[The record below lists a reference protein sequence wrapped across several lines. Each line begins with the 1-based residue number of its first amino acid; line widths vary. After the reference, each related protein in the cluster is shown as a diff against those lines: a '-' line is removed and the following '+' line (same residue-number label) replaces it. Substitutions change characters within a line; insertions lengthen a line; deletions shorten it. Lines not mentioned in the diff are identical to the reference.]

1 MPADAKFI
9 YRIKV
14 VQAGKEQLRE
24 YDKNEVV
31 VGRPKDGQA
40 PDLDLYPDLNVSRR
54 HCKFTFDGS
63 AYWVE
68 DIGSS
73 GGTRL
78 NDAEIKGHGRQQV
91 PQGSTVEIGD
101 TTLLLELGVEVDAP
115 PAPAPAAKP
124 AAKPVVR
131 VAVKA
136 PVAAP
141 AAPSGGGMLRAP
153 PPPSAG
159 FAPSAPG
166 ALAAPAPA
174 KPSPLSQVPAGGG
187 PSSLAPVAPSFTS
200 LEQGAAPA
208 SRPGM
213 PPAMKLPV
221 APAVEAPYNV
231 DVEDVEIAAAM
242 DVGSSVF
249 TVNEEGNAEM
259 VKKLAPMMEMQNEF
273 DAEARLDAIHHRVL
287 EHAMNAIP
295 SAKRCAFLTRNK
307 DTEQLLLSA
316 YIAEGEP
323 AVSETLAKRA
333 MAEKRGFI
341 WTRGGFSGDV
351 MASIANL
358 SIQSGM
364 YVPVMWQTRPLG
376 VICVDNPSSDNAF
389 NEDDLRMLVAISNY
403 AAMVTATR
411 QLQEEMRFNTKLLER
426 LLMNFSPR
434 IRAKLLKMAH
444 AGKLRPGGEKSEVTV
459 LFSDMR
465 GFTLMSANMDAGD
478 VVDLVNDYLPV
489 LSAPIFKNDGTI
501 DKFLGDA
508 ILAIF
513 GSPDPDPNQF
523 EKAVRAGLE
532 MQEAVRDLNLK
543 RKARGDVTVEVG
555 IGVHCG
561 SVLHGF
567 IGAAERL
574 EFTVIG
580 DAVNRCNR
588 FCNGARGGEVLISAE
603 VYQRVFRVVQAE
615 KTTISTKHEGD
626 LPAYRIKGMK
636 G

>member
-1 MPADAKFI
+1 MPADAQFI

-24 YDKNEVV
+24 FNKNEVV
-31 VGRPKDGQA
+31 VGRPKDGQS

-91 PQGSTVEIGD
+91 PQNSTVELGD
-101 TTLLLELGVEVDAP
+101 TTLILELGVDVDGSS
-115 PAPAPAAKP
+115 PAAAPAAKP
-124 AAKPVVR
+124 AAKSVFR
-131 VAVKA
+131 G

-141 AAPSGGGMLRAP
+141 APAPGGGMLRAP
-153 PPPSAG
+153 PPSSGGFTPAG
-159 FAPSAPG
+159 SG
-166 ALAAPAPA
+166 ALAAPAPS
-174 KPSPLSQVPAGGG
+174 KPSPLSQVPAGVG
-187 PSSLAPVAPSFTS
+187 PSSLAPVAPQFTS
-200 LEQGAAPA
+200 LEQGASAAP
-208 SRPGM
+208 RPGM

-221 APAVEAPYNV
+221 AAASEPPADDV
-231 DVEDVEIAAAM
+231 DMEIAVAM

-249 TVNEEGNAEM
+249 TVNDQSNAEM
-259 VKKLAPMMEMQNEF
+259 VKRLAPIMEMQNEF
-273 DAEARLDAIHHRVL
+273 DAEARLDAIHHRII
-287 EHAMNAIP
+287 EHALTAIS
-295 SAKRCAFLTRNK
+295 SARRGAFLTRNK
-307 DTEQLLLSA
+307 DTQELLLSA
-316 YIAEGEP
+316 YIADGEP

-333 MAEKRGFI
+333 MTEKKGFI

-364 YVPVMWQTRPLG
+364 YVPVMWQARPLG

-389 NEDDLRMLVAISNY
+389 TADDLRMLVAISNY
-403 AAMVTATR
+403 AAMVTANR
-411 QLQEEMRFNTKLLER
+411 QLQEEMRFNAKLLDR

-434 IRAKLLKMAH
+434 IRAKLIEKAH

-465 GFTLMSANMDAGD
+465 GFTAMSANMDAGD

-523 EKAVRAGLE
+523 EKAVKAGIE
-532 MQEAVRDLNLK
+532 MQKAVCELNLK

-567 IGAAERL
+567 IGAQERL

-615 KTTISTKHEGD
+615 KTVISTKHEGD

>member
-1 MPADAKFI
+1 MPSDAGFI

-14 VQAGKEQLRE
+14 IQAGKEQLRE
-24 YDKNEVV
+24 YNQNDVV
-31 VGRPKDGQA
+31 VGRPKDGQV

-54 HCKFTFDGS
+54 HCKFSFDGA

-68 DIGSS
+68 DIGST

-78 NDAEIKGHGRQQV
+78 NDAEIKGHGRQQI
-91 PQGSTVEIGD
+91 PQGSTVELGD
-101 TTLLLELGVEVDAP
+101 TTLMLELGVEVEGGA
-115 PAPAPAAKP
+115 PAPSPAAAPAAKP
-124 AAKPVVR
+124 AAAKPAAR
-131 VAVKA
+131 
-136 PVAAP
+136 PFAAP
-141 AAPSGGGMLRAP
+141 AAPSGGVVLRAP
-153 PPPSAG
+153 APPSGG
-159 FAPSAPG
+159 FAPDAAG
-166 ALAAPAPA
+166 AHAAPAPA
-174 KPSPLSQVPAGGG
+174 KASPLAQSPAGGG
-187 PSSLAPVAPSFTS
+187 PSSLVPVAPSFTS
-200 LEQGAAPA
+200 LSPSAKPASAMPPGLKLPAAPA
-208 SRPGM
+208 PEPEPDDAADM
-213 PPAMKLPV
+213 
-221 APAVEAPYNV
+221 
-231 DVEDVEIAAAM
+231 EIAAAM
-242 DVGSSVF
+242 DVGSSIF
-249 TVNEEGNAEM
+249 TISEQSNAEM
-259 VKKLAPMMEMQNEF
+259 MKRLTPIMGMATEF
-273 DAEARLDAIHHRVL
+273 DAEARIDTIHHRII
-287 EHAMNAIP
+287 EHALNAIP
-295 SAKRCAFLTRNK
+295 SAKRGAFLTRNK

-316 YIAEGEP
+316 YIADGEP
-323 AVSETLAKRA
+323 AVSETLARRA
-333 MAEKRGFI
+333 MKEKKGFI

-364 YVPVMWQTRPLG
+364 YVPVMWQTRSLG

-389 NEDDLRMLVAISNY
+389 TEDDLRMLVAISNY
-403 AAMVTATR
+403 AAMVTANR
-411 QLQEEMRFNTKLLER
+411 LLVDEMRFNAKLLDR

-434 IRAKLLKMAH
+434 IRAKLLEKAH

-465 GFTLMSANMDAGD
+465 GFTSMSANMDAAD

-532 MQEAVRDLNLK
+532 MQEAVRELNER
-543 RKARGDVTVEVG
+543 RKKRGDAIVEVG

-567 IGAAERL
+567 IGAQERL

-603 VYQRVFRVVQAE
+603 VYQRVFRVVQVE
-615 KTTISTKHEGD
+615 KTAITTKHEGD

-636 G
+636 